1 MNDVVFQ
8 KTIGN
13 VRKHRDTKL
22 VINERK
28 MFKKIDTSNYTV
40 KRPLFQKKKKN
51 RKMIGLM
58 KDESNKGNMA
68 SIILI

>member
-13 VRKHRDTKL
+13 VRKHRNTKL
-22 VINERK
+22 VINETK

-40 KRPLFQKKKKN
+40 KRPLFQKKIEK
-51 RKMIGLM
+51 
-58 KDESNKGNMA
+58 
-68 SIILI
+68 

>member
-1 MNDVVFQ
+1 MNDAVFH

-28 MFKKIDTSNYTV
+28 TFKKIETSNYTV
-40 KRPLFQKKKKN
+40 KRPLFQEKK
-51 RKMIGLM
+51 
-58 KDESNKGNMA
+58 
-68 SIILI
+68 